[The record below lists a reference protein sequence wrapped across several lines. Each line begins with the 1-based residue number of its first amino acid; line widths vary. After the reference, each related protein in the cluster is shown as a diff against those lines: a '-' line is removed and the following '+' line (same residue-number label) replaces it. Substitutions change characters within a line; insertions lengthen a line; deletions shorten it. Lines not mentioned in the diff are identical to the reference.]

1 MNEIQR
7 VHLVYP
13 ECNRMSTPDAIGR
26 NLKLSLEKLY
36 EVITY
41 NYNEYRTIIPGKAD
55 VLIGHWHPNP
65 FTVFRMSAYK
75 KGWKRVLA
83 LAPFCPDPTGW
94 YNAFGNKI
102 IERCD
107 RYLAITGN
115 AWMKRLKDSSL

>member
-75 KGWKRVLA
+75 KG
-83 LAPFCPDPTGW
+83 
-94 YNAFGNKI
+94 
-102 IERCD
+102 
-107 RYLAITGN
+107 
-115 AWMKRLKDSSL
+115 